1 MVEIKIKSSTSY
13 DADRLQELIHD
24 ALKGTPAYVNSEIVL
39 SPIDNNL
46 EFSLIVG
53 NNSRNDLYLE
63 TKDVTIIK

>member
-24 ALKGTPAYVNSEIVL
+24 ALKGINSEIVL
-39 SPIDNNL
+39 SPIDNSL
-46 EFSLIVG
+46 EFSLIIG
-53 NNSRNDLYLE
+53 NNNRKDLYLE

>member
-24 ALKGTPAYVNSEIVL
+24 ALKGTPAYINSEIVL
-39 SPIDNNL
+39 SPIDNSL
-46 EFSLIVG
+46 EFSLIIG
-53 NNSRNDLYLE
+53 NNNRKDLYLE